1 MAQEASR
8 TLEKDVYFAGI
19 RTRRRKSPRQSLITH
34 KTRLSRDDD
43 GREVRPE
50 RVDAGAR
57 LRGDD
62 VNDRN

>member
-50 RVDAGAR
+50 RLHTMTR

-62 VNDRN
+62 VDDGN